1 MERVPIL
8 GLGELP
14 RYAGEKG
21 YETALLDN
29 SRKSNDLI
37 LHVFVDNLT
46 CLRLLST
53 EYSKI
58 PEKSTF
64 LKSII
69 PNLLRLELK
78 ISILRLIV
86 ILFGLNI

>member
-53 EYSKI
+53 IYSKI

-64 LKSII
+64 LKFII
-69 PNLLRLELK
+69 PNLLHLKLK
-78 ISILRLIV
+78 ISILRLI
-86 ILFGLNI
+86 ITLSGLNI